1 MSYIKITNYAD
12 SVNRLSLEKLGLSTK
27 RDNPETIGQFG
38 SGIKYAP
45 IAALRM
51 GLEWVFTGNDNE
63 GDYILKYKSIDENG
77 INSIYYDYCNGF
89 VKPSSFTLEA
99 GIMSWEDEFQIYR
112 EAVSNAKDSGEW
124 KREIVESIEKAKPGE
139 FSVYISASPGIME
152 VYNNHNFFFCDDHKV
167 ISVYGNK
174 PNQSSMLEA
183 VEGPLR
189 IYCKSVM
196 VHEGDERNN
205 MYNYEINN
213 AVLNED
219 RQIKSI
225 YSISYEIAKVI
236 ARLEDEDEI
245 KNIFKL
251 VIDKQKRVWEFD
263 SIAESTYHYV
273 SPCREWNIVFNKIY
287 GDNAVL
293 LSPTESL
300 IPGIDSFIKNR
311 GKSPVKCLSE
321 GFFSLLKEAKV
332 DLAGELITEEFTYD
346 IDLDISKFPKLVK
359 ALKIAEAYEPGLL
372 KMNKP
377 IGVFK
382 SKSNDALGYTFNVGK
397 DISERQI
404 VIEHSHASNSNIYEI
419 VSTIIH
425 EYDHYS
431 TGITDIMYRE
441 FRNLADNR
449 IGRLIVDS
457 YENNILNVN
466 EAGFWVNIE
475 DLGEFGGLN
484 YQIYETEIGGLIMQI
499 GKKKFF
505 VTNEDQNVS
514 VISDKMNGQLIPS
527 SDGKSMGISFSIDDP
542 ELLTINKL

>member
-51 GLEWVFTGNDNE
+51 GLEWVFTGNDSE
-63 GDYILKYKSIDENG
+63 GKYILKYKSIDENG

-112 EAVSNAKDSGEW
+112 EAISNAKDSGDW
-124 KREIVESIEKAKPGE
+124 KREIVETIEEPKADE
-139 FSVYISASPGIME
+139 FNVYITASPSMME
-152 VYNNHNFFFCDDHKV
+152 VYNNHEFFFCDNHEVVFKTNSTS
-167 ISVYGNK
+167 I
-174 PNQSSMLEA
+174 LELIP
-183 VEGPLR
+183 GPLR

-196 VHEGDERNN
+196 VYEGDERNN

-213 AVLNED
+213 AILNED

-225 YSISYEIAKVI
+225 YSASYDIAKTI
-236 ARLEDEDEI
+236 AKINDETII
-245 KNIFKL
+245 KNIFKT
-251 VIDKQKRVWEFD
+251 VIDDQKKVWEFD
-263 SIAESTYHYV
+263 SIADSTYSYTCPSNMWKETFTKV
-273 SPCREWNIVFNKIY
+273 Y

-293 LSPTESL
+293 LNPTESL

-311 GKSPVKCLSE
+311 GKNPVKCLFE
-321 GFFSLLKEAKV
+321 PMYNLLKEVKV
-332 DLAGELITEEFTYD
+332 DMASEIITEDFSYE
-346 IDLDISKFPKLVK
+346 IDLDISKFPKLIK

-404 VIEHSHASNSNIYEI
+404 VIEHSHAANSNIYEI
-419 VSTIIH
+419 VATIIH

-514 VISDKMNGQLIPS
+514 VLSSQMSGQLLPS

-542 ELLTINKL
+542 ELLIINKL

>member
-1 MSYIKITNYAD
+1 
-12 SVNRLSLEKLGLSTK
+12 
-27 RDNPETIGQFG
+27 
-38 SGIKYAP
+38 
-45 IAALRM
+45 
-51 GLEWVFTGNDNE
+51 
-63 GDYILKYKSIDENG
+63 
-77 INSIYYDYCNGF
+77 
-89 VKPSSFTLEA
+89 LEA

-311 GKSPVKCLSE
+311 GKNPVKCLSE

-359 ALKIAEAYEPGLL
+359 ALKGLL
-372 KMNKP
+372 N
-377 IGVFK
+377 
-382 SKSNDALGYTFNVGK
+382 ND
-397 DISERQI
+397 
-404 VIEHSHASNSNIYEI
+404 
-419 VSTIIH
+419 
-425 EYDHYS
+425 
-431 TGITDIMYRE
+431 
-441 FRNLADNR
+441 
-449 IGRLIVDS
+449 
-457 YENNILNVN
+457 
-466 EAGFWVNIE
+466 
-475 DLGEFGGLN
+475 GEEEGG
-484 YQIYETEIGGLIMQI
+484 
-499 GKKKFF
+499 
-505 VTNEDQNVS
+505 D
-514 VISDKMNGQLIPS
+514 D
-527 SDGKSMGISFSIDDP
+527 DG
-542 ELLTINKL
+542 N

>member
-1 MSYIKITNYAD
+1 MSYIKITNYTD

-51 GLEWVFTGNDNE
+51 GLEWIFTGSDSE
-63 GDYILKYKSIDENG
+63 GDYILKYKSINEGG

-112 EAVSNAKDSGEW
+112 EAISNAKDSGQW
-124 KREIVESIEKAKPGE
+124 KREIVESIEKAEPGE
-139 FSVYISASPGIME
+139 FSVYITASPGIME
-152 VYNNHNFFFCDDHKV
+152 VYNNHDFFFCDSHKLV
-167 ISVYGNK
+167 FASGVN
-174 PNQSSMLEA
+174 PNQISILEA
-183 VEGPLR
+183 VDGPLR

-196 VHEGDERNN
+196 VYEGDERNS

-219 RQIKSI
+219 REIKSI
-225 YSISYEIAKVI
+225 HSVSYEIAKII
-236 ARLEDEDEI
+236 AKINDEDVI
-245 KNIFKL
+245 KNIFKT
-251 VIDKQKRVWEFD
+251 VIDNQRKVWEFD
-263 SIAESTYHYV
+263 SIAESTYSYTNP
-273 SPCREWNIVFNKIY
+273 SKIWKTVFNEMY
-287 GDNAVL
+287 GNNAVL
-293 LSPTESL
+293 LNPLESL
-300 IPGIDSFIKNR
+300 IPGIDSYIKNR
-311 GKSPVKCLSE
+311 GKNPVKCLYQP
-321 GFFSLLKEAKV
+321 FYNLLKETGI
-332 DLAGELITEEFTYD
+332 DLADDIITEDFTYD

-359 ALKIAEAYEPGLL
+359 ALKIAETYEVGLL

-377 IGVFK
+377 VGVFK
-382 SKSNDALGYTFNVGK
+382 SKSNDALGYTFNAGK
-397 DISERQI
+397 DIGERQI
-404 VIEHSHASNSNIYEI
+404 VIEQSHAANSNIYEI
-419 VSTIIH
+419 VATIIH

-441 FRNLADNR
+441 FRNLADSR
-449 IGRLIVDS
+449 IGRLIVDA

-466 EAGFWVNIE
+466 EAGFWVKIE

-499 GKKKFF
+499 GNKKFF

-514 VISDKMNGQLIPS
+514 VMTDQMSGQLIPS

-542 ELLTINKL
+542 ELLMINKL